1 MPYVFSIFIVKK
13 INVSC
18 FNTRNV
24 VYMNHMF
31 YGCSSLEELDLR
43 SFNTDKVVNMNDM
56 FYKCLSLKKNKY
68 FQFYNWRGH

>member
-1 MPYVFSIFIVKK
+1 
-13 INVSC
+13 
-18 FNTRNV
+18 
-24 VYMNHMF
+24 MF

>member
-1 MPYVFSIFIVKK
+1 
-13 INVSC
+13 
-18 FNTRNV
+18 
-24 VYMNHMF
+24 MNHMF

-43 SFNTDKVVNMNDM
+43 SLNTDKVVNMNDM

>member
-1 MPYVFSIFIVKK
+1 MFFGCSSLKK
-13 INVSC
+13 INLSN
-18 FNTRNV
+18 FNTKNV
-24 VYMNHMF
+24 IYMNHMF